1 MRWGVERSI
10 FHSMKRTSKRI
21 STPRQR
27 LQWLVNFASTDLTT
41 MREWD
46 LLSLKQE
53 LADLLLP
60 LHSSLAPGGL
70 HLWPDTEP
78 TLYPLGDL
86 QALRD
91 ELREELTLAL
101 ARRQRPVERE
111 YRRLELRFDA
121 PYADTRHGQPHR
133 HFCSVKGSI
142 RDVVLLLYFHV
153 MASQDTAALARC
165 RECERIYLRQ
175 PNQRYCTKA
184 CANKVG
190 QRAWRE
196 RQRQETSAEA
206 PQTQ

>member
-1 MRWGVERSI
+1 
-10 FHSMKRTSKRI
+10 MKHTPRPL

-27 LQWLVNFASTDLTT
+27 LQWLVNFASADLTT
-41 MREWD
+41 MREGD
-46 LLSLKQE
+46 LLNTKQE

-78 TLYPLGDL
+78 TLFPLVEL
-86 QALRD
+86 QALQDELRD
-91 ELREELTLAL
+91 ELAFAL
-101 ARRQRPVERE
+101 ARREQSVERE
-111 YRRLELRFDA
+111 YRQLDTLRFDA

-133 HFCSVKGSI
+133 HFCSVRGSI
-142 RDVVLLLYFHV
+142 RDVVMLLYFYLV
-153 MASQDTAALARC
+153 ASQDTAALARC

-175 PNQRYCTKA
+175 PNQRYCSKA

-196 RQRQETSAEA
+196 RQRHGGQVASPDGA
-206 PQTQ
+206 